1 MKVAY
6 IKNLSGSF
14 MILKD
19 AEYEY
24 ENYELLMLLNNHIP
38 GCLETQIIIGDG
50 KVEYWYD
57 ITGMTAL
64 DTLLGTQNLR
74 SEQMRKI
81 VGDLFDMNLKLEE
94 YLLDGNNICY
104 LPEFIYLER
113 VSGKYKFCYLPG
125 SGALGTMRFQNLM
138 EHLLTKIDHTDQEA
152 VRIGYDLYEKSTQ
165 DCCSAEELMACVT
178 ALEPLGEED
187 PELEFIEDSEE
198 TEEELAED
206 VLETEHTGPLEG
218 IRNLFFGKGARR
230 VDEMPADPVLQE
242 PIVYGKD
249 RKKHESGKPTI
260 LLDMEQNLVIG
271 RLMYQGKGGEDDFL
285 LEDDLFLIGTDPE
298 KATGV
303 MHAPSVSRIHARI
316 TKREGRYFLEDLNS
330 TNGTYL
336 NGKELAYH
344 EPARLK
350 IGDVICFA
358 TEEYVFR

>member
-1 MKVAY
+1 MKTEY

-24 ENYELLMLLNNHIP
+24 ENYELRMLLNNHIP

-74 SEQMRKI
+74 AEQMCKI
-81 VGDLFDMNLKLEE
+81 IGDLFDMNLKLEE

-113 VSGKYKFCYLPG
+113 ASGKYKFCYLPG
-125 SGALGTMRFQNLM
+125 SGALGTMCFQNLM

-165 DCCSAEELMACVT
+165 DCCSAEELLACVT
-178 ALEPLGEED
+178 GRKVLEDTE
-187 PELEFIEDSEE
+187 PELEFIEETGGTAEE
-198 TEEELAED
+198 PPGEICQAQRQ
-206 VLETEHTGPLEG
+206 GPLEG
-218 IRNLFFGKGARR
+218 IRHLLFGKGIRH
-230 VDEMPADPVLQE
+230 VDEISEAPVLQE
-242 PIVYGKD
+242 PIVYEGN
-249 RKKHESGKPTI
+249 RKRHESGAATI
-260 LLDMEQNLVIG
+260 LLDMEQSLVIG
-271 RLMYQGKGGEDDFL
+271 RLMYQGKGRESDFL
-285 LEDDLFLIGTDPE
+285 LEDDLFLLGTDAE
-298 KATGV
+298 KVTGV
-303 MHAPSVSRIHARI
+303 MQSPTISRIHARI
-316 TKREGRYFLEDLNS
+316 IKREGRYFLEDLNS

-344 EPARLK
+344 EPMRLK
-350 IGDVICFA
+350 KGDVICFA
-358 TEEYVFR
+358 SEEYVFH